1 MTNEERQQEILTR
14 ILGHRVVK
22 VKEMAAEY
30 GVHEMTIRRDLDAL
44 AESGR
49 VQRIHGGA
57 RLGER
62 TSEELA
68 HSLRSGQNL
77 EAKAAIARGALK
89 LIEDGDT
96 IALDASTTS
105 LALARILG
113 SRKVQAIVTGLDA
126 AEILAAAGVPFVL
139 AGGEFHPPARSFVG
153 NLVARTLERLNP
165 DKAFF
170 SAKGYTPGTGFAD
183 PHLPEVEVKAA
194 LIRGSGTVIALLD
207 ASKFGRPA
215 LARIA
220 ATDEVDVVIT
230 DRRPEASFEEEF
242 AMRDVRLVVAQP
254 L

>member
-1 MTNEERQQEILTR
+1 MTNEARQQEILTR
-14 ILGHRVVK
+14 VLARRTVRVK
-22 VKEMAAEY
+22 DLAAEY

-62 TSEELA
+62 TSEEL
-68 HSLRSGQNL
+68 SYGLRSGQNL
-77 EAKAAIARGALK
+77 EAKDLIAREALK

-96 IALDASTTS
+96 VALDASTTS

-113 SRKVQAIVTGLDA
+113 GRDIRAIVTSLDA
-126 AEILAAAGVPFVL
+126 AEALAAVGVPFVL

-170 SAKGYTPGTGFAD
+170 SAKGYTPASGFAD
-183 PHLPEVEVKAA
+183 PHLPEVEVKVS
-194 LIRGSGTVIALLD
+194 LLRGSGTVIALLD
-207 ASKFGRPA
+207 GSKFGRPA

-220 ATDEVDVVIT
+220 ATDEVDIVIT
-230 DRRPEASFEEEF
+230 DQAPEAAFIEEF
-242 AMRDVRLVVAQP
+242 GLRDVRLIVAE
-254 L
+254 